1 MAYKNNMNGEKEKLK
16 EEIRAIYNAILDNE
30 DNSLDLLLVKRKLSK
45 DEKELIKSILKH
57 KTRYLTEQDKLK
69 MLVDKKVYNDEFEI
83 END

>member
-1 MAYKNNMNGEKEKLK
+1 MNGEKEKLK